1 MPSLAAMHRY
11 NYIVFLV
18 LLAFI
23 SLAEAPKGVAQQLET
38 PWYIS
43 FNSGV
48 SVVNFNESG
57 KLTPPFRLFGGYD
70 LNPGFGFRAGL
81 YTGRFKSGTKKNYF
95 NRSYDT
101 HYFGFTLEPRF
112 NFLSMFKA
120 APLDKYLDIYG
131 FGGPGLFWYN
141 AKTSMKVVNPST
153 KPYQGINNKSIAIV
167 YSLGAGIKVNVSSR
181 VAIEGEYS
189 YQMSNSELIDGYP
202 TIADQSSLVYK
213 PHQYNNDSWSYL
225 TLGLSIRL
233 GKPAGAFGDMA
244 TVDPYGYGEQL
255 QRMNQLIDQ
264 NIATVRKSNEELD
277 QASQVLNEFQKLAT
291 EIRLQ
296 RQQEKISSLQEQL
309 DSLGTM
315 KAQLDSL
322 KMMQARIELIRNSM
336 ESQKEVEK
344 SPEARKSATYYVI
357 AGEFLS
363 RDKADNLL
371 SKLQTG
377 DYPNASIVRDIHNVW
392 YLVTYAG
399 GQSNGQAQRLLAKVK
414 SYDNPLAWIY
424 TKK

>member
-1 MPSLAAMHRY
+1 MPSLAIMRRY
-11 NYIVFLV
+11 NYLIFIAILTLI
-18 LLAFI
+18 LLTKVT
-23 SLAEAPKGVAQQLET
+23 SGVAQQINT

-57 KLTPPFRLFGGYD
+57 KLTPTFRFFGGYN

-81 YTGRFKSGTKKNYF
+81 YTGRFKSGTKKNYY
-95 NRSYDT
+95 NRTYDT

-112 NFLSMFKA
+112 NLLSMFKA
-120 APLDKYLDIYG
+120 RPLDKYLDIYG

-141 AKTSMKVVNPST
+141 VKTSMKVVNAT
-153 KPYQGINNKSIAIV
+153 TRPYLGINNKSTVIV
-167 YSLGAGIKVNVSSR
+167 YSLGAGIKVNVSRR
-181 VAIEGEYS
+181 VSIEGEYS
-189 YQMSNSELIDGYP
+189 YHMSNSELVDGYP
-202 TIADQSSLVYK
+202 TVGDKSSSVYK
-213 PHQYNNDSWSYL
+213 PHEYNNDSWSFL

-233 GKPAGAFGDMA
+233 GRPAGSFGEMA
-244 TVDPYGYGEQL
+244 TADPYGYGEQL

-264 NIATVRKSNEELD
+264 NLVTVKKSNEELD
-277 QASQVLNEFQKLAT
+277 QASEVLNEFQKLAT

-296 RQQEKISSLQEQL
+296 RQQERITKLQDQL

-315 KAQLDSL
+315 KSQLDSL

-336 ESQKEVEK
+336 ESQKDVDK
-344 SPEARKSATYYVI
+344 SPETRRSATYYVI

-363 RDKADNLL
+363 QEKADNML

-377 DYPNASIVRDIHNVW
+377 DYPNASIVRDVHNVW
-392 YLVTYAG
+392 YLVTYSG
-399 GQSNGQAQRLLAKVK
+399 GQSRRQAQSLLNKVK

>member
-1 MPSLAAMHRY
+1 MPSLAIMRRY
-11 NYIVFLV
+11 NYLIFIVV
-18 LLAFI
+18 LTLI
-23 SLAEAPKGVAQQLET
+23 SLAEATSGVAQQIDT
-38 PWYIS
+38 PWYFS

-57 KLTPPFRLFGGYD
+57 KTTPTFRLFGGYD
-70 LNPGFGFRAGL
+70 LNSGFGFRAGL

-95 NRSYDT
+95 NRTYDT

-112 NFLSMFKA
+112 NLLSIFKA

-141 AKTSMKVVNPST
+141 VKTSMKVINAT
-153 KPYQGINNKSIAIV
+153 TQPYVGINNKSTVIV
-167 YSLGAGIKVNVSSR
+167 YSLGAGIKVNISRR

-189 YQMSNSELIDGYP
+189 YHMSNSELVDGYP
-202 TIADQSSLVYK
+202 TVGDKSPNPYK
-213 PHQYNNDSWSYL
+213 PHEYNNDSWSFI

-233 GKPAGAFGDMA
+233 GKPVGSLGDLA
-244 TVDPYGYGEQL
+244 TADPYGYGEQL

-264 NIATVRKSNEELD
+264 NLVTVKKSNEELD
-277 QASQVLNEFQKLAT
+277 QASEVLNEFQKLAT

-296 RQQEKISSLQEQL
+296 RQQERIAKLQDQL

-315 KAQLDSL
+315 KSQLDSL

-336 ESQKEVEK
+336 QSQKGAEK
-344 SPEARKSATYYVI
+344 SPETRKSATYYVI

-363 RDKADNLL
+363 QDKADNML

-377 DYPNASIVRDIHNVW
+377 NYANASIVRDTHNVW
-392 YLVTYAG
+392 FLVTYAG
-399 GQSNGQAQRLLAKVK
+399 GQSRGQALSLLNKVK